1 MLENITTESIGNAN
15 LIELVIRLII
25 NVLSSLIL
33 VRFIYYNTHKNK
45 DFLFTFAL
53 FNLLI
58 FLICALLSTATIQM
72 GFAFGLFAI
81 FSFIRY
87 RTVTVPIKEMGYL
100 FASLSIGIINALAVP
115 GPLFAI
121 IIVCN
126 ILIIGFTLVLDKF
139 MNLTHENMKEVVYER
154 IDLIV
159 PERREEM
166 MADLKFRTGLPIHK
180 VEIRNINFLRD
191 TANIVL
197 FYYANE
203 NENTMLSE
211 GSDD

>member
-1 MLENITTESIGNAN
+1 MLEHIAKEGIGNFN
-15 LIELVIRLII
+15 TLELIIRLVI
-25 NVLSSLIL
+25 NVIASLLL
-33 VRFIYYNTHKNK
+33 VRVIYYNTHRNK

-100 FASLSIGIINALAVP
+100 FASLTIGIINALAVP
-115 GPLFAI
+115 GKFFAI
-121 IIVCN
+121 IILCN
-126 ILIIGFTLVLDKF
+126 VLIIGFTLLLDKF
-139 MNLTHENMKEVVYER
+139 MNLTHENMKEVIYER

-166 MADLKFRTGLPIHK
+166 MADLKLRTGLPIHK
-180 VEIRNINFLRD
+180 IEIRNINFLRD
-191 TANIVL
+191 TANLVV
-197 FYYANE
+197 FYYAAE

>member
-1 MLENITTESIGNAN
+1 MN
-15 LIELVIRLII
+15 LDIAELFDWDNQV
-25 NVLSSLIL
+25 LIL
-33 VRFIYYNTHKNK
+33 RLLIDILASFVLVRLIYYNTHKNK

-58 FLICALLSTATIQM
+58 FLICALLTTATIEM

-100 FASLSIGIINALAVP
+100 FASLTLGIINALAVP
-115 GPLFAI
+115 GKFFAI
-121 IIVCN
+121 IILCN
-126 ILIIGFTLVLDKF
+126 ILVIGATLLLDKF
-139 MNLTHENMKEVVYER
+139 MHLSHENMKEVVYER

-166 MADLKFRTGLPIHK
+166 LADLKLRTGLPIHRI
-180 VEIRNINFLRD
+180 EITSINFLRD
-191 TANIVL
+191 TANIYV
-197 FYYANE
+197 FYYALE
-203 NENTMLSE
+203 NENKIVS
-211 GSDD
+211 GGADD

>member
-1 MLENITTESIGNAN
+1 MLEQIASEATGNINT
-15 LIELVIRLII
+15 IELCIRLAI
-25 NVLSSLIL
+25 NVLASIIL
-33 VRFIYYNTHKNK
+33 VRFIYYTTHKNK

-115 GPLFAI
+115 GKWFSI

-126 ILIIGFTLVLDKF
+126 ILIILFTLVLDKF

-166 MADLKFRTGLPIHK
+166 MADLKLRTGLPIHK
-180 VEIRNINFLRD
+180 IEIRGINFLRD
-191 TANIVL
+191 TANIVV
-197 FYYANE
+197 FYYADE
-203 NENTMLSE
+203 NENTKLGE
-211 GSDD
+211 RSDD

>member
-115 GPLFAI
+115 GPWFAI

>member
-1 MLENITTESIGNAN
+1 MLENVAAESIGNFN
-15 LIELVIRLII
+15 TLELLIRLVINI
-25 NVLSSLIL
+25 LSSFML
-33 VRFIYYNTHKNK
+33 VRVIYYNTHRNK
-45 DFLFTFAL
+45 DFLFTFTL

-58 FLICALLSTATIQM
+58 FLICALLSTATIEM

-100 FASLSIGIINALAVP
+100 FASLTIGIINALAVP
-115 GPLFAI
+115 GKWFAI
-121 IIVCN
+121 IILCN
-126 ILIIGFTLVLDKF
+126 ILIIGVTLLLDKF
-139 MNLTHENMKEVVYER
+139 MNLTHENMKEVIYER

-166 MADLKFRTGLPIHK
+166 MADLILRTGLPIHK
-180 VEIRNINFLRD
+180 IEIRNINFLRD

-197 FYYANE
+197 FYYAAE

>member
-1 MLENITTESIGNAN
+1 MFENIISEFLGNGHIAE
-15 LIELVIRLII
+15 LIIRLVINL
-25 NVLSSLIL
+25 LSSLIL

-115 GPLFAI
+115 GPWFSI
-121 IIVCN
+121 IIFCN
-126 ILIIGFTLVLDKF
+126 ILIIGVTLILDKF

-154 IDLIV
+154 IDLII
-159 PERREEM
+159 PEKRDEM

-180 VEIRNINFLRD
+180 VEVRNINFLRD
-191 TANIVL
+191 TANIVI
-197 FYYANE
+197 FYYADE
-203 NENTMLSE
+203 NENTMLAE